1 MAGLSVTIQRPGL
14 WSRAAVHACQTGAG
28 TAVRPLL
35 RVFISEPRGA
45 EAAGRGQ
52 SSTSTGAGGRS

>member
-1 MAGLSVTIQRPGL
+1 MAGLSVTTQRPGL
-14 WSRAAVHACQTGAG
+14 RSRAAVRACRTGAG

-45 EAAGRGQ
+45 QAVGRGR
-52 SSTSTGAGGRS
+52 SSTSTGAAGRS